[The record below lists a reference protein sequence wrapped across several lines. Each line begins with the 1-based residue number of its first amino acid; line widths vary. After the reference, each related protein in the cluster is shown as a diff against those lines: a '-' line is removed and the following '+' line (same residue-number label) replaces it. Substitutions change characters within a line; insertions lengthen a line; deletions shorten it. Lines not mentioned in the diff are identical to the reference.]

1 MPQSCYRLDAAA
13 SYYGSISPE
22 PIATKQRY
30 AVIVH
35 DFRRAYRVAVLD
47 ECRRTHVLI
56 ENMPDPE
63 AATYSFRR
71 VEVSCGHLKPNQ
83 KDTLVSRANGEF
95 IPDMIHGDHGCYRMQ
110 FLRL

>member
-1 MPQSCYRLDAAA
+1 MPQSRYPLDVAA
-13 SYYGSISPE
+13 SYYEFISPE

-30 AVIVH
+30 AVTVH

-47 ECRRTHVLI
+47 ECRRTDVLI

-63 AATYSFRR
+63 AATYSCRR
-71 VEVSCGHLKPNQ
+71 RSQLWTFEAESKSHPGVQ
-83 KDTLVSRANGEF
+83 GEWRVHT
-95 IPDMIHGDHGCYRMQ
+95 DMIHGDHGCYRMQ